1 MNRRFNPVSLQQAAQ
16 DSPTLASLA
25 ARARDASERLEA
37 IQELIPPEMRPAV
50 QAGPVEGNSWCV
62 LVQGSAAAA
71 KLRQLIPMLQT
82 RLKSKGWDD
91 VTLRIKV
98 LARR

>member
-1 MNRRFNPVSLQQAAQ
+1 M
-16 DSPTLASLA
+16 
-25 ARARDASERLEA
+25 
-37 IQELIPPEMRPAV
+37 QELIPPELRPAV
-50 QAGPVEGNSWCV
+50 QAGPVEGGTWCL

-71 KLRQLIPMLQT
+71 KLRQLVPLLQT
-82 RLKSKGWDD
+82 RLKSRGWDD